1 MRGRDVTVL
10 VPVLGPVD
18 RFGNQTTARS
28 VQVDVSGVLIAPG
41 VAVEMNAPRPD
52 GVVVALTLHFPKT
65 WGGESLRGC
74 DIEVHDGPWAG
85 MYRVIGD
92 PKPYDERNT
101 PTRWNFPVEVEA
113 ADG

>member
-10 VPVLGPVD
+10 VPVAGPVD
-18 RFGNQTTARS
+18 RFGNPTKAGYDRI
-28 VQVDVSGVLIAPG
+28 DVSGVLIAPG
-41 VAVEMNAPRPD
+41 ASSDMEASRPE
-52 GVVVALTLHFPKT
+52 GAVVALTLHFPKS
-65 WGGESLRGC
+65 WGGASLRGC
-74 DIEVHDGPWAG
+74 DIEIGNGPWAG
-85 MYRVIGD
+85 TYRVIGD